1 MIKQIGLPLR
11 GRPILLITHM
21 ITDRIGLHS
30 VLLPLQIIIII
41 TKGRQLMR
49 WFIRPAF
56 RISWLKIQ
64 REKTKTRKGKV
75 QKNAEFSFVDKGR
88 LFFTKLSLEEVEIF
102 FTAGRSKRNQAVKF
116 F

>member
-1 MIKQIGLPLR
+1 
-11 GRPILLITHM
+11 
-21 ITDRIGLHS
+21 
-30 VLLPLQIIIII
+30 
-41 TKGRQLMR
+41 MR